1 MLMGNM
7 YTLDKGL
14 ARCSLVIF
22 IVIVSRNN
30 VVQGELAIYVWHARS
45 YI

>member
-1 MLMGNM
+1 MGNM

-22 IVIVSRNN
+22 IVIVSRH